1 MTRPT
6 IVLLLLM
13 PTFAPVFCVLTPA
26 GWLALLSLIVA
37 GGLLWAVNGIRRG

>member
-13 PTFAPVFCVLTPA
+13 PTFAPVLFVLTPA
-26 GWLALLSLIVA
+26 GWLGLLSLIVA
-37 GGLLWAVNGIRRG
+37 GGLLWAAGVIRQR